1 MNKSLKMKDCVFCQ
15 ALKKKDD
22 LESLILYR
30 GKNNFVIIN
39 RYPYTTGHLMIAPYS
54 HLASPEKAPK
64 EMLFEATELTQMVL
78 KILRKVYQPQGFNLG
93 MNLGQPAGAGVADH
107 FHLHVVPR
115 WPGDSN
121 FMPII
126 GQTKVFCEDLVT
138 TFNRLR
144 PFFAR
149 QEKRQEK

>member
-1 MNKSLKMKDCVFCQ
+1 MNKSLKMKDCIFCQ

-22 LESLILYR
+22 QESLILYR
-30 GKNNFVIIN
+30 AKYNFVILN
-39 RYPYTTGHLMIAPYS
+39 RYPYTTGHLMVAPYR
-54 HLASPEKAPK
+54 HLASLEKAPK
-64 EMLFEATELTQMVL
+64 EVLFEAAELTQTAL
-78 KILRKVYQPQGFNLG
+78 KILRKAYQPQGFNLG

-126 GQTKVFCEDLVT
+126 GQTKVFCEDLAA

-149 QEKRQEK
+149 QEKKQEK